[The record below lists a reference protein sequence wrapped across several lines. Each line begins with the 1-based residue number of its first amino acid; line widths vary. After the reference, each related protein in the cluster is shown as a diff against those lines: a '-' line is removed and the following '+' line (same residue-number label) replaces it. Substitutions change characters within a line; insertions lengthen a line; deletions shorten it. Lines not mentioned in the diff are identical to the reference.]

1 MDRDTLLVVVGAG
14 ASFACLPDDVVG
26 NVSSE
31 GLPELPWPA
40 VRPPLTQT
48 LVGPGPLQD
57 EVLARYSAAKPLVAE
72 LRSALAEAGD
82 SVLSFEALLAE
93 YERSAATNP
102 ARDRHL
108 VALRFYLRD
117 LLWACTDYA
126 TQPRPGSGLTRYH
139 RMVNELQDWAVR
151 NDRHVCFVNFNYDL
165 ILERACADDFGL
177 DPNSLDDYLANPHVS
192 VTKPHGSVNWAWHL
206 NGTQLPA
213 AQVDQEV
220 IACTSPEMFV
230 HRDTLR
236 VDPSPPHRRNPG
248 KHLWRS
254 LPALALPVT
263 DKNTFVWP
271 AEQHAFV
278 AEGLRGRVRGVITL
292 GWRGLEPHFLALL
305 PPLVRSGTRMLLV
318 MGGTQGERN
327 GADLETA
334 LRAELEPTYV
344 EYAID
349 ATGVPASLRP
359 SLDWL
364 DGGFRSSAAG
374 T

>member
-1 MDRDTLLVVVGAG
+1 VDRDTLLVVVGAG

-57 EVLARYSAAKPLVAE
+57 EVLARYSSAKPLVAE

-177 DPNSLDDYLANPHVS
+177 DPDSLDDYLANPHVS
-192 VTKPHGSVNWAWHL
+192 VTKPHGSVNWAWRL
-206 NGTQLPA
+206 GGQPSYDPDA
-213 AQVDQEV
+213 DV
-220 IACTSPEMFV
+220 IAHAGPEV
-230 HRDTLR
+230 LVRRGTLH
-236 VDPSPPHRRNPG
+236 VDPIPPHARGPRG
-248 KHLWRS
+248 LRDRTV
-254 LPALALPVT
+254 PALALPVT

-271 AEQHAFV
+271 AAQHAFV
-278 AEGLRGRVRGVITL
+278 AEGLHGRVRGVITL

-305 PPLVRSGTRMLLV
+305 PPLVRSGARMLLV

-334 LRAELEPTYV
+334 LRAELEQTYV

-349 ATGVPASLRP
+349 VTGVPASLRA